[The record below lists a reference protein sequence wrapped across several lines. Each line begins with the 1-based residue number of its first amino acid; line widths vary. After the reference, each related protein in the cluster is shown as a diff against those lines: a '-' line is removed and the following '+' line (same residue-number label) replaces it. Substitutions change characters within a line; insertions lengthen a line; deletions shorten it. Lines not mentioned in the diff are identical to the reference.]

1 MAQEFSF
8 DVVSKVDLQ
17 EVSNAV
23 QQASKEIA
31 TRFDFR
37 GSKSKIEWNE
47 KDLALTLISDDE
59 HKLKSVVDILETRL
73 VKRGI
78 AVKSLDYQKIE
89 AAALGTVRQVAK
101 IQQGISSEKAKE
113 IVKAIK
119 DQKLKVQASIQAD
132 QVRVVGKAKDDL
144 QAVRRS
150 CAAGTSACRCSSRTI
165 DEAERAMSPSPIE
178 NLRLKR
184 AYDLISDKLA
194 RVEEE
199 LLLHFRSPIPTID
212 RIGDLPRA
220 GRGQAH
226 PAGPAAAVGAPAR
239 LPRGR
244 QGRPLRRRGRVH
256 PHGDPRPRRHHRRG
270 HGCGAAGPPPTPGGA
285 TT

>member
-37 GSKSKIEWNE
+37 GSKSKVEWNE
-47 KDLALTLISDDE
+47 KDLLLTLTSDDE

-78 AVKSLDYQKIE
+78 AVRSLDYQKIE
-89 AAALGTVRQVAK
+89 PAANATVRQGAK
-101 IQQGISSEKAKE
+101 IQQGISSDQAKE

-132 QVRVVGKAKDDL
+132 QVRVSGRSKDDL
-144 QAVRRS
+144 QGVM
-150 CAAGTSACRCSSRTI
+150 T
-165 DEAERAMSPSPIE
+165 
-178 NLRLKR
+178 
-184 AYDLISDKLA
+184 
-194 RVEEE
+194 
-199 LLLHFRSPIPTID
+199 LL
-212 RIGDLPRA
+212 
-220 GRGQAH
+220 
-226 PAGPAAAVGAPAR
+226 
-239 LPRGR
+239 RGR
-244 QGRPLRRRGRVH
+244 DFGVPLQFTNYR
-256 PHGDPRPRRHHRRG
+256 
-270 HGCGAAGPPPTPGGA
+270 
-285 TT
+285 